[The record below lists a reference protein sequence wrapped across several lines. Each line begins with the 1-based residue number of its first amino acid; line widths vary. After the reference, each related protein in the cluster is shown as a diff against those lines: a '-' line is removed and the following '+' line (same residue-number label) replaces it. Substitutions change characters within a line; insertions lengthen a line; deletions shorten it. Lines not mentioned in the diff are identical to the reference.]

1 MGTTPTYAL
10 PYPEE
15 ADPADVPV
23 DMRELAE
30 AIDAALAGVGV
41 ADGSVTTIKL
51 ADKSVTTVKLG
62 DLAVTTA
69 KLADGSVTSAKI
81 ADGSILASDLA
92 LGAVLAAIAAD
103 SIDASK
109 LAPNSVGASE
119 LADNAV
125 DTNALQNGSV
135 TAAKL
140 AAGVGAAKCQ
150 GGRLV
155 AVLGTG
161 QGIWNVVNF
170 AAAGFTSPPSVV
182 VSAEDATGDT
192 SQNGGAGAPPNM
204 ACYVRTVTP
213 TTAEISHNQ
222 GGTRNIYWAA
232 VGT

>member
-1 MGTTPTYAL
+1 MGVTLTYQI

-23 DMRELAE
+23 DMKELADRVD
-30 AIDAALAGVGV
+30 AILAQFGL
-41 ADGSVTTIKL
+41 ADGSVTTP
-51 ADKSVTTVKLG
+51 
-62 DLAVTTA
+62 
-69 KLADGSVTSAKI
+69 KLADGAVTSAKI
-81 ADGSILASDLA
+81 ADGTIQTVDLA
-92 LGAVLAAIAAD
+92 NLAVATGKIADLAVTAAKLAAGAALANIAPD

-119 LADNAV
+119 LADGAV
-125 DTNALQNGSV
+125 DAAAIQNGAI
-135 TAAKL
+135 TPPKI
-140 AAGVGAAKCQ
+140 AGAKCA

-170 AAAGFTSPPSVV
+170 AAAGFTAPPSVV
-182 VSAEDATGDT
+182 VSAEDASADT

-204 ACYVRTVTP
+204 ACYVRTVTT